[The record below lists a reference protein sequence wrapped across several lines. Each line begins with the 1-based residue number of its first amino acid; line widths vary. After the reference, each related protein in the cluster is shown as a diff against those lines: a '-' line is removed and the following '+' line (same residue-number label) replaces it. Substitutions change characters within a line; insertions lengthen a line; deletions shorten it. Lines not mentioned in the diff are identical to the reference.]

1 MRWITTVLLVGLASL
16 SAAHDEGPVPKFVGG
31 RKLLSGLKSRRAL
44 ERKVSG
50 IRMPHVSEDLSGPT
64 TEDETPSIDA
74 RDNTSGKCGPNRG
87 SCAAGYCCSVEGWC
101 GLGIDYCEAP
111 DCQLSYG
118 PGCDGNSKPSGVDT
132 STIARPKVGNVEYGG
147 VGIYDCVNA
156 GDIAMT
162 FDDGPWNYT
171 SDLLDK
177 LQKYNAKATFFIA
190 GNNIGKGH
198 INDPSLPWRA
208 VIQRMA
214 AEGHQVASHTWS
226 HQNFSDVTATQARN
240 QVLWNEI
247 ALNDILGYIPTYLR
261 PPFSICESDCEDLLA
276 ELGYHIIYFD
286 LDTEGYLYDD
296 PADIQICKDIWN
308 EAVDNSDACD
318 DNFLHIEHDIHWQS
332 VYNLTDYFL
341 ASLFENNYRAVT
353 VGECLGDPPENWY
366 RAGSSSVPAY
376 DFPSPT
382 PTNPAQCAESST
394 SKRGTGTDPSPTGGL
409 VVSEEGDCGNGVTCL
424 GSEFGNCCS
433 QYGFC
438 GNTTDYCGKG
448 CQPAFGSGCL
458 GASSSVSTT
467 TSATATT
474 TSPSTTTSTGVS
486 TSPPSTTATTTTVS
500 TPAPVPPP
508 STTSL
513 PGTTTTRRST
523 STSST
528 SSAAAPTGTNEILV
542 PSKDGSCG
550 KGTGYTCLGSDFG
563 LCCTSGNRC
572 ALLCLLTG
580 CQPDYGTCAVLI
592 GPE

>member
-1 MRWITTVLLVGLASL
+1 MRWIAVVLLVGLASL

-31 RKLLSGLKSRRAL
+31 RKLLSGMKSRREL
-44 ERKVSG
+44 ERRVSG
-50 IRMPHVSEDLSGPT
+50 IRMPHKSEDLAVRAD
-64 TEDETPSIDA
+64 EDNNSPIDA

-87 SCAAGYCCSVEGWC
+87 SCAAGWC

-118 PGCDGNSKPSGVDT
+118 PGCDGNSKPTGVDT
-132 STIARPKVGNVEYGG
+132 STIARPKVGSVEYGG

-177 LQKYNAKATFFIA
+177 LKKYNAKATFFIA

-208 VIQRMA
+208 IIQRMA

-382 PTNPAQCAESST
+382 ASSPSQCEESST

-409 VVSEEGDCGNGVTCL
+409 VVSEEGDCGNGITCL
-424 GSEFGNCCS
+424 GSAFGNCCS

-438 GNTTDYCGKG
+438 GNNTDYCGQG

-458 GASSSVSTT
+458 SAST
-467 TSATATT
+467 
-474 TSPSTTTSTGVS
+474 STTTSTG
-486 TSPPSTTATTTTVS
+486 
-500 TPAPVPPP
+500 
-508 STTSL
+508 
-513 PGTTTTRRST
+513 
-523 STSST
+523 
-528 SSAAAPTGTNEILV
+528 
-542 PSKDGSCG
+542 
-550 KGTGYTCLGSDFG
+550 
-563 LCCTSGNRC
+563 
-572 ALLCLLTG
+572 
-580 CQPDYGTCAVLI
+580 PDYGTCAVLI
-592 GPE
+592 GPGGE

>member
-1 MRWITTVLLVGLASL
+1 MKVRPSTPATTRVGSAVQTEELVQLDIVA
-16 SAAHDEGPVPKFVGG
+16 P
-31 RKLLSGLKSRRAL
+31 LK
-44 ERKVSG
+44 
-50 IRMPHVSEDLSGPT
+50 
-64 TEDETPSIDA
+64 
-74 RDNTSGKCGPNRG
+74 
-87 SCAAGYCCSVEGWC
+87 
-101 GLGIDYCEAP
+101 GIDYCEAP

-118 PGCDGNSKPSGVDT
+118 PGCDGNSKPTGVDT
-132 STIARPKVGNVEYGG
+132 STIARPKVGSVEYGG

-177 LQKYNAKATFFIA
+177 LKTWNAKATFFIT

-198 INDPSLPWRA
+198 INDPALPWRA
-208 VIQRMA
+208 IIQRMA

-226 HQNFSDVTATQARN
+226 HQNFSDITTVQAQN

-247 ALNDILGYIPTYLR
+247 AFNDILGYIPTYLR

-296 PADIQICKDIWN
+296 PTEVQICKDIWN

-318 DNFLHIEHDIHWQS
+318 DNFLHIEHDIHYQS

-341 ASLFENNYRAVT
+341 ASLFENNYRPVT

-376 DFPSPT
+376 DFPSAT
-382 PTNPAQCAESST
+382 QTNPGQCEESST
-394 SKRGTGTDPSPTGGL
+394 SKRTATAPSPTGGL
-409 VVSEEGDCGNGVTCL
+409 VVSEEGDCGNNVTCV

-433 QYGFC
+433 QHGWC
-438 GNTTDYCGKG
+438 GSTTDYCGDG
-448 CQPAFGSGCL
+448 CQPEWGSGCL
-458 GASSSVSTT
+458 SASSSSAPAT
-467 TSATATT
+467 TSSGSSTSKTST
-474 TSPSTTTSTGVS
+474 TSPSSTVSSTTTASSAGVS
-486 TSPPSTTATTTTVS
+486 TTPPSAPAPPPSTTA
-500 TPAPVPPP
+500 
-508 STTSL
+508 
-513 PGTTTTRRST
+513 PGTTTTTRT
-523 STSST
+523 TST
-528 SSAAAPTGTNEILV
+528 SSAAPPAETNLV

-563 LCCTSGNRC
+563 LCCTSGNKC

>member
-1 MRWITTVLLVGLASL
+1 MRWLAPVLLLGLASL
-16 SAAHDEGPVPKFVGG
+16 SAAHDNGPVPKFVGG
-31 RKLLSGLKSRRAL
+31 RKLLSGLRSRKEL
-44 ERKVSG
+44 ERRVSG
-50 IRMPHVSEDLSGPT
+50 ARFSHETKDLSGHKS
-64 TEDETPSIDA
+64 EDETSAINS

-87 SCAAGYCCSVEGWC
+87 TCAAGYCCSVEGWC

-118 PGCDGNSKPSGVDT
+118 PGCDGNSKPTGVNT
-132 STIARPKVGNVEYGG
+132 STIARPKVGSVEYGG
-147 VGIYDCVNA
+147 IGIYDCVNA

-177 LQKYNAKATFFIA
+177 LKTWNAKATFFIT

-198 INDPSLPWRA
+198 INDPALQWRA

-226 HQNFSDVTATQARN
+226 HQNFSDITTVQAQN

-247 ALNDILGYIPTYLR
+247 AFNDILGYIPTYLR

-296 PADIQICKDIWN
+296 PTEVQICKDIWN

-318 DNFLHIEHDIHWQS
+318 DNFLHIEHDIHYQS

-341 ASLFENNYRAVT
+341 ASLFENNYRPVT

-376 DFPSPT
+376 DFPSAT
-382 PTNPAQCAESST
+382 QTNPSQCEESST
-394 SKRGTGTDPSPTGGL
+394 SKRTATAPSPTGL
-409 VVSEEGDCGNGVTCL
+409 IVSEEGDCGNNVTCV

-433 QYGFC
+433 QHGWC
-438 GNTTDYCGKG
+438 GSNTDYCGDG
-448 CQPAFGSGCL
+448 CQPEWGSGCL
-458 GASSSVSTT
+458 SASSSLLSSSAPAT
-467 TSATATT
+467 TSSGSSTSKTST
-474 TSPSTTTSTGVS
+474 TSPSS
-486 TSPPSTTATTTTVS
+486 TTVS
-500 TPAPVPPP
+500 
-508 STTSL
+508 STT
-513 PGTTTTRRST
+513 TA
-523 STSST
+523 
-528 SSAAAPTGTNEILV
+528 SSA
-542 PSKDGSCG
+542 
-550 KGTGYTCLGSDFG
+550 GYPNHLDKQRGA
-563 LCCTSGNRC
+563 SGR
-572 ALLCLLTG
+572 
-580 CQPDYGTCAVLI
+580 D
-592 GPE
+592 